1 MLEIKQLVSGY
12 NKSPVLNLSELYV
25 GAKSFTGVLGRNG
38 MGKTT
43 LLRAIMGEL
52 PAWRGQVLLNGIDIT
67 GYQAHQRAVAGI
79 GFVPQGRQIFPLL
92 TVEENLRMGCVK
104 HFSRSQQI
112 IEQMLEIFPR
122 LKRLLAQ
129 PGGALSGGEQQ
140 LLALAR
146 CLCGE
151 PQLVLLDEPTEG
163 IQPNI
168 CEEIIETLQK
178 LRHEMDISIILVEQD
193 IEFLYSLSDRIHVI
207 EKGKITQVIDPQ
219 TTTSASIAEQYLG
232 FHA

>member
-1 MLEIKQLVSGY
+1 MLEVKQLVSGY
-12 NKSPVLNLSELYV
+12 NKIPVLNLSELFV
-25 GAKSFTGVLGRNG
+25 GAKFFTGVLWRNG

-43 LLRAIMGEL
+43 LLRSIMGEL
-52 PAWRGQVLLNGIDIT
+52 PAWKGQVLLNGINIT
-67 GYQAHQRAVAGI
+67 GYQAHQRAAMGI

-104 HFSRSQQI
+104 HFSRSKQI

-129 PGGALSGGEQQ
+129 PGGSLSGGEQQ

-168 CEEIIETLQK
+168 CEEIIDTLKQ
-178 LRHEMDISIILVEQD
+178 LRHQMDISIILVEQD
-193 IEFLYSLSDRIHVI
+193 IDFLHTLSDRIHVI
-207 EKGKITQVIDPQ
+207 EKGMITGEIDPKVVS
-219 TTTSASIAEQYLG
+219 SATIAEQYLG
-232 FHA
+232 FHV

>member
-1 MLEIKQLVSGY
+1 MLQINQLVSGY
-12 NKSPVLNLSELYV
+12 NKIPVLNLAEMFV

-52 PAWRGQVLLNGIDIT
+52 PAWQGQISLNGIDISR
-67 GYQAHQRAVAGI
+67 YQAYQRASAGI
-79 GFVPQGRQIFPLL
+79 GYVPQGRQIFPLL

-104 HFSRSQQI
+104 HFSRSQPI
-112 IEQMLEIFPR
+112 IEHMLEIFPR

-140 LLALAR
+140 LLAMAR

-193 IEFLYSLSDRIHVI
+193 IEFLYSLADRIHVI
-207 EKGKITQVIDPQ
+207 EKGQITQVIDPL
-219 TTTSASIAEQYLG
+219 TTSSAAIAEQYLG